1 MAYMVFKL
9 YKKWL
14 DKTAYQATF
23 YIVSIQFLDR
33 FSKKLTKFS
42 LAKFFEGFPEPV
54 SHAI

>member
-42 LAKFFEGFPEPV
+42 LVKFFEGLPEPV
-54 SHAI
+54 

>member
-14 DKTAYQATF
+14 DKTPYQATF

-42 LAKFFEGFPEPV
+42 LVKFFEGLPEPV
-54 SHAI
+54 